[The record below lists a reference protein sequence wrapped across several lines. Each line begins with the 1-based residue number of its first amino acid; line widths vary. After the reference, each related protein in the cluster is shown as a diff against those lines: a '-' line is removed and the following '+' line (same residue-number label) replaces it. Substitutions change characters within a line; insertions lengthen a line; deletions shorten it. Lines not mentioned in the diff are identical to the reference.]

1 MYVSNE
7 EIRMYRNQQI
17 SLTDTI
23 RETSVD
29 TKLYFQRIFL
39 NVH

>member
-1 MYVSNE
+1 MFQIKNYE
-7 EIRMYRNQQI
+7 YRNQQI

-29 TKLYFQRIFL
+29 TKLHFQRIFL